1 MDSEHLERG
10 FGASRVL
17 GGYKTTSDMG
27 APSFRCA
34 FRDHLGYIWVLWSQD
49 PGVNCMQAGSGYRQV
64 LTHCNLKAHVSGIMG
79 LGFRALRLLGIH
91 VLPSLPEMKGLGMPG
106 VSPV

>member
-1 MDSEHLERG
+1 
-10 FGASRVL
+10 
-17 GGYKTTSDMG
+17 
-27 APSFRCA
+27 
-34 FRDHLGYIWVLWSQD
+34 
-49 PGVNCMQAGSGYRQV
+49 MQAGSGYRQV